1 MSNDYYDTLGVGR
14 NAGDDEIKAA
24 FRKLAR
30 QYHPDVNKDAGAEE
44 KFKEINEAYG
54 VLSDKDKRARYDRF
68 GKEGLG
74 NMGGGFHDYT
84 VDFGD
89 IFEEL
94 FGQFGFSTGGRGSRR
109 SPRRGRDLQMQVNLT
124 FEEAV
129 FGVEK
134 EVEFQREETCSRCN
148 GSGAEPGTSPVKCST
163 CNGQGEV
170 RQVRQTFLGQMVQ
183 TATCPACNGRGETI
197 SSPCKTCRGGG
208 LERKNVTKKVQIPA
222 GVDRGTQIR
231 LAGEGGPG
239 VFGGPHGNLFLVLD
253 VKPHKFF
260 KRRENDIL
268 LNLDI
273 NVAQAVLGAEIEVP
287 TLDGD
292 EKLRIPAGTQPGK
305 IFHDEG
311 QRGAVPAEKRP
322 RQPVGDRKCG
332 NPDKTQQGTARVVR
346 ETGGEFG
353 YHGQTAGKG
362 NPGLV
367 ERNVWGIRQV
377 VSGKWKVERIKTSRR
392 SYGSKPSGRL
402 FFTSRIFS
410 VSPAGSIRRRNG
422 RRRNRASSSNQ
433 RGQVSHPHLRATS

>member
-1 MSNDYYDTLGVGR
+1 MSNDYYDILGVGR
-14 NAGDDEIKAA
+14 NAGDDEVKAA
-24 FRKLAR
+24 FRRLAR
-30 QYHPDVNKDAGAEE
+30 QYHPDVNKEEGAEE
-44 KFKEINEAYG
+44 KFKEVNEAYG

-84 VDFGD
+84 MDGDFAD
-89 IFEEL
+89 IFEDL
-94 FGQFGFSTGGRGSRR
+94 LRGFGFSTGGRGSRR
-109 SPRRGRDLQMQVNLT
+109 SPRRGRDLQMQVTLT

-134 EVEFQREETCSRCN
+134 EIEFEREETCSRCN
-148 GSGAEPGTSPVKCST
+148 GNGAEPGTSPVKCST

-183 TATCPACNGRGETI
+183 TATCPVCNGRGEMI

-208 LERKNVTKKVQIPA
+208 LERKTVNKKVQIPA

-239 VFGGPHGNLFLVLD
+239 IYGGPHGNLFLVLD
-253 VKPHKFF
+253 VKSHQFF

-292 EKLRIPAGTQPGK
+292 EKLKIPAGTQPGK
-305 IFHDEG
+305 VFTMKSKGVPYLRRKD
-311 QRGAVPAEKRP
+311 RGDQLVIVNVAVPTKLTKEQRELFEKLAESL
-322 RQPVGDRKCG
+322 
-332 NPDKTQQGTARVVR
+332 GTTVKPQEKGFLDWLNEAL
-346 ETGGEFG
+346 GG
-353 YHGQTAGKG
+353 
-362 NPGLV
+362 
-367 ERNVWGIRQV
+367 
-377 VSGKWKVERIKTSRR
+377 
-392 SYGSKPSGRL
+392 
-402 FFTSRIFS
+402 
-410 VSPAGSIRRRNG
+410 
-422 RRRNRASSSNQ
+422 
-433 RGQVSHPHLRATS
+433 